1 MRQSTYPERRK
12 TQRRPIFLEG
22 TISYAGR
29 CRAKCMVQNLSE
41 SGAKLAF
48 HTIAD
53 VPAEFTLNFFL
64 AGEAARFLARPRW
77 RRRRLIGVKFLRRHP
92 ENNVVSLQDYI
103 QTYVI

>member
-1 MRQSTYPERRK
+1 MRHSTYPERRK

-29 CRAKCMVQNLSE
+29 CRAKYLVQNLSE

-48 HTIAD
+48 HTITD

-64 AGEAARFLARPRW
+64 TGEAARFLAQPRW
-77 RRRRLIGVKFLRRHP
+77 RRRRFIGVKFLRRDP
-92 ENNVVSLQDYI
+92 ENNAVSLQDYI
-103 QTYVI
+103 QTCVI